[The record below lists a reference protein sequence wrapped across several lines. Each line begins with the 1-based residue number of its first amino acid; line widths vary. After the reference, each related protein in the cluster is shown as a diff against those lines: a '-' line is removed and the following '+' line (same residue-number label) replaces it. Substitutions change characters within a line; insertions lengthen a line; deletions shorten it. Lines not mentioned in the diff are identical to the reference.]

1 MLMLIGREVVSEMLA
16 GCMAKALASLVG
28 SIKSGCWLHFVC
40 RHCKMSWRCLASKS
54 FQNEEMLLNVP
65 FSAEEVS
72 ATVAKLKNRM
82 TAGQMAEHF
91 KEGGESVVILLMN
104 VQNAVV

>member
-1 MLMLIGREVVSEMLA
+1 MLA

-40 RHCKMSWRCLASKS
+40 KHCKMSWRCLASKS

-72 ATVAKLKNRM
+72 TTVAKLKNRM

-104 VQNAVV
+104 VLNAVV

>member
-1 MLMLIGREVVSEMLA
+1 
-16 GCMAKALASLVG
+16 
-28 SIKSGCWLHFVC
+28 
-40 RHCKMSWRCLASKS
+40 MSWRCLASKP

-82 TAGQMAEHF
+82 TAVQMAEHF

-104 VQNAVV
+104 VLNAVL